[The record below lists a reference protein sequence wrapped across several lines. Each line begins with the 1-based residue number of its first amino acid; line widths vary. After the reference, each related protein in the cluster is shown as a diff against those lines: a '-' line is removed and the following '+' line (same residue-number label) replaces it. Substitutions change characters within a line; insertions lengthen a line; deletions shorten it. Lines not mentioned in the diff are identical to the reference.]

1 MKILNYTFIIT
12 LSFIAF
18 SSCRKDFDFVSATKE
33 LRFSEDTIF
42 LDTVFNQVR
51 SQTYFLKIYNQE
63 DKDIFIDKIA
73 LENGSKSYYKINIDG
88 FTGSELTNIALRK
101 KDSLYVFIELATS
114 KLANESIVEEKLF
127 IETPVK
133 QQFVTLF
140 SVAEDVEF
148 YKPNS
153 ENGFKIETSTVWNN
167 SKPKLIF
174 EDLIVTN
181 KSKLTIEEGTKIY
194 FHRKGKLIIDSE
206 ATFEVNGTKEK
217 EVLFRGD
224 RHDIYYDT
232 LYGNWQH
239 ILLKNKAKA
248 KINYAKIQGGTY
260 GIIAEENVDL
270 ELKNTKILN
279 QDRIGIYAINAKIN
293 AENIVFNH
301 CGEVCFAGNSG
312 DYNFLH
318 STFANFST
326 HKLSPFSIYLT
337 NFFEKNNQV
346 ENVDLKATFGNCIV
360 YSNKSS
366 NSIQSKF
373 TSSAQTNILF
383 ENSLIQIQETNN
395 PQYKNCIFNQNP
407 MFKNTNMS
415 KNLLSLLINSPAKGI
430 GSVLIANQV
439 PDDILGKNRTS
450 NPNAGAYQD

>member
-1 MKILNYTFIIT
+1 MKILNYTFILL
-12 LSFIAF
+12 LSFVGFI
-18 SSCRKDFDFVSATKE
+18 SCRKDFDFVSATKE

-51 SQTYFLKIYNQE
+51 SQTYYLKIYNQE
-63 DKDIFIDKIA
+63 NKDIFIDRIA
-73 LENGSKSYYKINIDG
+73 LENGVKSYYKINIDG
-88 FTGSELTNIALRK
+88 FSGSELTNISLRK
-101 KDSLYVFIELATS
+101 NDSLYVFIELATS

-127 IETPVK
+127 IETPLK
-133 QQFVTLF
+133 KQFVTLF

-148 YKPNS
+148 FKPNS
-153 ENGFKIETSTVWNN
+153 SNAYKIETNSVWNN

-174 EDLIVTN
+174 EDLLVSN
-181 KSKLTIEEGTKIY
+181 QAKLTIEEGTKIY

-206 ATFEVNGTKEK
+206 ASLEVNGTKEK

-224 RHDIYYDT
+224 KHDIYYT

-270 ELKNTKILN
+270 QLKNSKILN
-279 QDRIGIYAINAKIN
+279 QERVGIYAINAEIN
-293 AENIVFNH
+293 AENVVFNH
-301 CGEVCFAGNSG
+301 CGEVCFAANSG
-312 DYNFLH
+312 NYNFIH
-318 STFANFST
+318 STFANFAT
-326 HKLSPFSIYLT
+326 NKLTPFSIYFT
-337 NFFEKNNQV
+337 NFFDKNNQI
-346 ENVDLKATFGNCIV
+346 ENANLKANFGNCIV
-360 YSNKSS
+360 YSNKTS
-366 NSIQSKF
+366 NSIQSKL
-373 TSSAQTNILF
+373 TSLAQANILF

-407 MFKNTNMS
+407 LFKNTNMS

-439 PDDILGKNRTS
+439 PKDILGKNRTL